1 MESSHHIDIHIFQ
14 EEPSTTQATPERKGG
29 RKAWQTS
36 RKRIPKRLDF
46 TLGSNEN
53 LFQGRV
59 DSWNNERESETLGKV
74 LDKEETSEDDSE
86 SDFVRVERKESEQK
100 NSGQGRQKDINDR
113 TATPDEVLVK
123 KESSKRP
130 VGRKGWAE
138 NSREQRRLISNSGET
153 ETAGEQVRESTTNK
167 EAVVEVHFKDS
178 PQRLARTSGR
188 HGRKE
193 VEEDDREDE
202 DTVEEEEGETNFL
215 VSGTPSPRGRKAWL
229 NERRR
234 RQ

>member
-1 MESSHHIDIHIFQ
+1 METSRHKDIHIFQ

-36 RKRIPKRLDF
+36 RKRIPKRIDF

-59 DSWNNERESETLGKV
+59 DSWNNERESEKLGNA
-74 LDKEETSEDDSE
+74 LDKDETSKDDKE

-123 KESSKRP
+123 KESSKKP

-138 NSREQRRLISNSGET
+138 NSREQRRLITNSGET
-153 ETAGEQVRESTTNK
+153 ETAGEQVRESTTNE
-167 EAVVEVHFKDS
+167 EAVAEVYFKDS
-178 PQRLARTSGR
+178 LQRLARPSGR

-234 RQ
+234 KQ

>member
-1 MESSHHIDIHIFQ
+1 M
-14 EEPSTTQATPERKGG
+14 
-29 RKAWQTS
+29 
-36 RKRIPKRLDF
+36 
-46 TLGSNEN
+46 
-53 LFQGRV
+53 FQGRV
-59 DSWNNERESETLGKV
+59 DSWNNERESEKLGKV
-74 LDKEETSEDDSE
+74 HDKDETSKDDKE

-113 TATPDEVLVK
+113 TATPDDVLVK
-123 KESSKRP
+123 KESSKKP

-138 NSREQRRLISNSGET
+138 NSREQRRLISISGET
-153 ETAGEQVRESTTNK
+153 ETVGEVRESTTNK
-167 EAVVEVHFKDS
+167 EAVAEVHFKDS
-178 PQRLARTSGR
+178 LQRLARPSGR

-229 NERRR
+229 NKRRG